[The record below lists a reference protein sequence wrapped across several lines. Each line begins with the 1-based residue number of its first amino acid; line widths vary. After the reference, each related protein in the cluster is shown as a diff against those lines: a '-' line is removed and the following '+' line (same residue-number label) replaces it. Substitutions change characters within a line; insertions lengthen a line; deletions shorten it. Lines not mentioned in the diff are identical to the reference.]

1 MHKYTNKT
9 NKNKRMD
16 YKMINTLTKKDY
28 KELTLEEFEAMIH
41 NDEPEAVRDRCR
53 AAGVEK
59 PKKA

>member
-1 MHKYTNKT
+1 
-9 NKNKRMD
+9 MD

-41 NDEPEAVRDRCR
+41 NDELEAVRDRCR
-53 AAGVEK
+53 AAGVKK